1 MLQNIVSDCTVRIFC
16 TVLYIHI
23 LNAKS
28 VGSEHSTP
36 SSLSHLLKSLFLG
49 FNNEVQMEPPKVR
62 AQSEVFQGREGFGEL
77 GHFDKY
83 FVKNL
88 SKKAPQ
94 RKILEFFLLDT
105 IKTTFWMEIL
115 TQRWTLSGPFFPKIR
130 ALFMIFKKGRGGLSP
145 SPPFCTPERRSIKKV
160 ALKHF
165 AIFAEKHLCWR
176 F

>member
-28 VGSEHSTP
+28 IGSEHSTP
-36 SSLSHLLKSLFLG
+36 SSRSHLLKSFFLG
-49 FNNEVQMEPPKVR
+49 FNNEVQMESPKVR

-88 SKKAPQ
+88 RKKAPQ
-94 RKILEFFLLDT
+94 RKILEFFLQNLDKDTRYHLCGKSWLWCNCYWFNGNIT
-105 IKTTFWMEIL
+105 IYWLQQVGK
-115 TQRWTLSGPFFPKIR
+115 
-130 ALFMIFKKGRGGLSP
+130 IFKCS
-145 SPPFCTPERRSIKKV
+145 
-160 ALKHF
+160 
-165 AIFAEKHLCWR
+165 W
-176 F
+176 